1 MASGGREEV
10 PQGISEASRKAT
22 KARSKISAR
31 AEETELEGEIAQR
44 DRIRPARQVP
54 SQLIWRDR
62 EAVKFERAILKRS
75 TGAFRWT
82 RKNKFF
88 DNRKAG
94 KSTPITL
101 CPDYGRAGCHGV
113 DYIQVCSSRAKLW
126 KKRRLIQSFEDRR
139 DESLQ
144 PIPG

>member
-1 MASGGREEV
+1 MREV
-10 PQGISEASRKAT
+10 PRGISEASRKAA

-44 DRIRPARQVP
+44 DRISPTRQVP

-82 RKNKFF
+82 RKNTFF

-139 DESLQ
+139 NESLQ
-144 PIPG
+144 PIAG